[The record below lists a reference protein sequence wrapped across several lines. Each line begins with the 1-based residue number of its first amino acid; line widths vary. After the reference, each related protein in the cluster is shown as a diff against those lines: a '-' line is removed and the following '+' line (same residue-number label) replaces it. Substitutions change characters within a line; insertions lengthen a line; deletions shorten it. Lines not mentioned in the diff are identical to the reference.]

1 MVTNIKE
8 SLFKIILLFIMVS
21 TPAFAGC
28 STDDGPTPQP
38 PEVDEKGN
46 EWVIYEIY
54 PGLYEERNAFNQIA
68 DRLDEIAELGVNVI
82 WLMPIYEQGIEK
94 GIGSPYSVK
103 DYKKV
108 NANYGTLE
116 ELKSLVAQAQAKDM
130 KVILD
135 WVANHSS
142 WDNAWIENTDWYTQ
156 DAQGNIVSPPGMNW
170 HDVADLDFSSREM
183 RDAMLDAMKYW
194 VTEVG
199 VNGYRCDYAEGVPG
213 DFWEQAIAELKEIKE
228 DELLMLAEGG
238 KAELLTYG
246 FDILYGWD
254 FAYKL
259 QDLYAGKI
267 TPAGLYETHHKEQQG
282 VGEGQQRMRYSTNHD
297 MASEKSALQAFN
309 GEQGA
314 LSAFVISA
322 TMGGTPMIYS
332 SQEIGYSQPLSFFRQ
347 NTLDWNS
354 NPTYTSEYK
363 DIMDVYTTSDAL
375 KKGSLQTYNTGD
387 AVSFLRASQ
396 NEEVLIMVNPTN
408 QKVEVKTPIQFAF
421 EDAMNL
427 LDKTKV
433 TLPSVINLEPYQYY
447 IWKVK

>member
-1 MVTNIKE
+1 
-8 SLFKIILLFIMVS
+8 
-21 TPAFAGC
+21 
-28 STDDGPTPQP
+28 
-38 PEVDEKGN
+38 
-46 EWVIYEIY
+46 
-54 PGLYEERNAFNQIA
+54 
-68 DRLDEIAELGVNVI
+68 
-82 WLMPIYEQGIEK
+82 
-94 GIGSPYSVK
+94 
-103 DYKKV
+103 
-108 NANYGTLE
+108 
-116 ELKSLVAQAQAKDM
+116 
-130 KVILD
+130 
-135 WVANHSS
+135 
-142 WDNAWIENTDWYTQ
+142 
-156 DAQGNIVSPPGMNW
+156 MNW

-199 VNGYRCDYAEGVPG
+199 VNGYRCDYA
-213 DFWEQAIAELKEIKE
+213 KECRATSGKGHRGIKE
-228 DELLMLAEGG
+228 NKRGRTVDACRRG

-267 TPAGLYETHHKEQQG
+267 SPAGLYETHHKEQQG

-375 KKGSLQTYNTGD
+375 KKVPPNLQHRRC
-387 AVSFLRASQ
+387 SELLRASQ

-408 QKVEVKTPIQFAF
+408 QKVEVK
-421 EDAMNL
+421 
-427 LDKTKV
+427 
-433 TLPSVINLEPYQYY
+433 LPSNSLLKMQ
-447 IWKVK
+447 

>member
-1 MVTNIKE
+1 MVARIKD
-8 SLFKIILLFIMVS
+8 SFFKILLLFIMVS
-21 TPAFAGC
+21 TPALAGC
-28 STDDGPTPQP
+28 STDDGPTPLP

-46 EWVIYEIY
+46 EWVVYEVY
-54 PGLYEERNAFNQIA
+54 PGLYERGDAFNAIA
-68 DRLDEIAELGVNVI
+68 ERLDEIAQLGVNVI

-116 ELKSLVAQAQAKDM
+116 ELKSLVAQAQAKEM

-142 WDNAWIENTDWYTQ
+142 WDNPWIQNPDWYTQ

-170 HDVADLDFSSREM
+170 ADVADLNFSNQAM
-183 RDAMLDAMKYW
+183 RAAMVDAMKYW

-213 DFWEQAIAELKEIKE
+213 DFWKEAIDALKAIKK
-228 DELLMLAEGG
+228 DDLLMLAEGG

-267 TPAGLYETHHKEQQG
+267 TPAGLYETHHKEYQG
-282 VGEGQQRMRYSTNHD
+282 VNEGQQRMRYSTNHD
-297 MASEKSALQAFN
+297 MASEKSPIQAFH

-332 SQEIGYSQPLSFFRQ
+332 SQEIGYEQPLSFFRQ

-354 NPTYTSEYK
+354 NATYTAAYK
-363 DIMDVYTTSDAL
+363 QIMDVYTASDAL
-375 KKGSLQTYNTGD
+375 KKGTLQTYDTGE
-387 AVSFLRASQ
+387 VISYLRASQ
-396 NEEVLIMVNPTN
+396 NQQVLIMVNPTN
-408 QKVEVKTPIQFAF
+408 EIKEVKIPIQFAL
-421 EDAMNL
+421 ENAVNL
-427 LDKTKV
+427 LDGTTQV
-433 TLPSVINLEPYQYY
+433 LPTVIQLPPYQYNL
-447 IWKVK
+447 WKVK